1 MHREERAI
9 RGNPGGRGF
18 ALLLAVCILSVPLVA
33 GQSQPTATTLE
44 SFEVSTIR
52 STAPSNQGGTVWSR
66 PGIGLYWV
74 RSASLEFLIQTAFN
88 LDPNQIA
95 GKPAWLASDYF
106 DVEAK
111 PADGIALSREQLRP
125 RLQELL
131 QSRFHLV
138 THYETKNV
146 PGYVMV
152 PFRSGPKLRPDAG
165 DEPPGFRVYVGPG
178 RLEGL
183 NWSMGYLAS
192 MLQEFSG
199 RPVADETGI
208 RGSYD
213 IKIEYAPDIEADSSL
228 PSLFTALKETLG
240 LELKPKEIPV
250 QVLVIDHVDRVP
262 TAN

>member
-1 MHREERAI
+1 MHRQELCHSWRSRSERL
-9 RGNPGGRGF
+9 R
-18 ALLLAVCILSVPLVA
+18 ALLAIGILSVPFVA
-33 GQSQPTATTLE
+33 GQSQPTAKTLE
-44 SFEVSTIR
+44 SFEVSTIKP
-52 STAPSNQGGTVWSR
+52 TAPSNQGSTVWSR

-95 GKPAWLASDYF
+95 GKPAWLTSDYF

-111 PADGIALSREQLRP
+111 PEDGIALSREQLRP

-138 THYETKNV
+138 THYETRMV

-152 PFRSGPKLRPDAG
+152 PFKGGPKLRRTVG
-165 DEPPGFRVYVGPG
+165 DQPPGFRVYVGPG

-192 MLQEFSG
+192 MLQPFSG

-208 RGSYD
+208 SGSYD
-213 IKIEYAPDIEADSSL
+213 IKVEYAPDMEADSSL

-240 LELKPKEIPV
+240 LQLKPKEIPV
-250 QVLVIDHVDRVP
+250 QVLVIDQVDRVP